1 MGDTVVAVDG
11 VSFRYFRRTIFESLS
26 VTVGRGIT
34 GLLGPNGAGKSTLLS
49 LLSTR
54 RSPRTGTLDILG
66 YNAGR
71 RADRE
76 QIRRRLGY
84 LAQRYPLVGS
94 MKVLDTVI
102 YAAWASG
109 LGRRRCEVA
118 ANEAIERAE
127 IADLALRRVRTLSG
141 GQRQRVGVAAAIV
154 HRPDLLLLDE
164 PTAGLDPEV
173 RMVMRRTLKQI
184 AEQTAVVISTHLIED
199 VLALCD
205 DVIVLDGG
213 QVLFEG
219 DTAELQR
226 HATEAALA
234 GDDARVAGSAMERGY
249 AALLAASRGHEK

>member
-1 MGDTVVAVDG
+1 MLDPVVHG
-11 VSFRYFRRTIFESLS
+11 EELSFSYIRRPVFENQTIVIES
-26 VTVGRGIT
+26 GIT

-54 RSPRTGTLDILG
+54 RAPRSGTLNILG
-66 YNAGR
+66 HNADH

-94 MKVLDTVI
+94 MKVLDTVT

-109 LGRRRCEVA
+109 LSRRSCEVA
-118 ANEAIERAE
+118 ANAAIERTE

-184 AEQTAVVISTHLIED
+184 SEQTAIVISTHLIED

-213 QVLFEG
+213 RVLFQG
-219 DTAELQR
+219 NTDELQR

-234 GDDARVAGSAMERGY
+234 ADDARVAGSAMERGY
-249 AALLAASRGHEK
+249 AALLAKSRDQRQ